1 MRCLTA
7 LLLITLVLRCAAQDL
22 GQRHTRISQ
31 AYEAEQY
38 PEVVR
43 LIDEQ
48 IKEAAGTAWEDST
61 HRYLYKYARATT
73 RTRHA
78 EAGLAAG
85 ERILAQVQQRNNP
98 KHILAALFDL
108 SWVYYEAGRIRDCVR
123 LDSTAVVVAD
133 GDPGST
139 PAKRGQARQYLAFD
153 YSILGEHRNS
163 ATYARAAL
171 QQYALAPQGEVPA
184 TQWAESYTA
193 VGVADW
199 HLGRI
204 REAEMQYHK
213 ALEALGNDTS
223 AAAWMRKAS
232 SYGNLGVLWQ
242 NAGDLVKSRMNYHE
256 SLRIFDRVLA
266 STNDPFT
273 RDEATV
279 NRSRTYLNL
288 ATVYFG
294 SGDDGRA
301 QELLDLAW
309 ADRSKVLQPDDPQLL
324 SVRERMA
331 NIQLAAGALNKAE
344 VMERGYLL
352 ACERKFGTKSEE
364 YARACSGLGEIL
376 ARQGRTNS
384 ADSLFTISMAV
395 RRTNADPAHDP
406 VLMGTLIN
414 RARLLAR
421 TGRSAEATKDLLQA
435 RAIAVNIYGPDH
447 HGVAQCEVLL
457 AEQAYATGRW
467 KDAQG
472 HAATALGLL
481 KDRILRLQ
489 RTRTPVVQSDPTL
502 VPDAIHWQIK
512 AERAMN
518 APDTVRNRWN
528 GLVDLAILSLSR
540 NKAALS
546 DAASKLRMVGAQQ
559 RLFGLA
565 AELAYEEHARTGTEQ
580 ALERFFRLS
589 EADRSILLKDR
600 LNEFAGLR
608 FAGVPDSVTA
618 REQELLANLRILD
631 GDRASITALQANE
644 EAYGRFLVQLEQ
656 SWPRYFELRY
666 GDRVPSLADVRAKLL
681 TADRQLVS
689 YVWTE
694 EYLYALV
701 IGPQRTDLMR
711 MPTDGAAK
719 AVADLQEAITGRAMD
734 AYVRSAYRLY
744 QLVYAPVE
752 PKLTAKELL
761 LVPDGP
767 LGAVNFEVLCTAPDP
782 GTFQRNLL
790 IQRYTMGYLLSATTA
805 LQFTAL
811 ADKQAKG
818 VLAMAP
824 GFTDQEKQAYLAQ
837 VADSGSAD
845 LHYLSFVRQPFAVR
859 TAHAMGRSNSATVMT
874 GSRASEEA
882 FRKMAASYGILYLGT
897 HAEMNPTV
905 PMYSR
910 LVLSKDGDGRNSE
923 GDGYLHAYEIYELDL
938 RAQLAVIAACESG
951 NGRIDPGEGVRS
963 LGAGFA
969 YAGCPSLVVSLWSID
984 EKVTSEIIARFHE
997 NLAKGMA
1004 KHEALRA
1011 AKLAHLAQAED
1022 DLLLPYYWAGLVV
1035 EGNVEPVPV
1044 GRKTAW
1050 CWWILGAMVVL
1061 VQIWWIRRRLRAMPG
1076 DPPVELP

>member
-1 MRCLTA
+1 MRCLIA
-7 LLLITLVLRCAAQDL
+7 LLLIPLALRCAAQDL
-22 GQRHTRISQ
+22 GQRHARISQ

-43 LIDEQ
+43 LIDAQ
-48 IKEAAGTAWEDST
+48 LNAATGTAWEDST
-61 HRYLYKYARATT
+61 HRYLYKYARATG
-73 RTRHA
+73 RTRNA

-85 ERILAQVQQRNNP
+85 ERILAKVQQRNNP
-98 KHILAALFDL
+98 KHLLAALFDL

-123 LDSTAVVVAD
+123 LDSTAVAVAD

-171 QQYALAPQGEVPA
+171 QQYALAPPGDVPA

-193 VGVADW
+193 VGVAEW

-204 REAEMQYHK
+204 REAETQYHK
-213 ALEALGNDTS
+213 ALEALGSDTS
-223 AAAWMRKAS
+223 EAAWMRKAS

-242 NAGDLVKSRMNYHE
+242 NAGDLVKSRLNYHE
-256 SLRIFDRVLA
+256 SLRIFDRVIA
-266 STNDPFT
+266 RTKDPFT

-331 NIQLAAGALNKAE
+331 DIELAAGALDKAE
-344 VMERGYLL
+344 AMERGYLL
-352 ACERKFGTKSEE
+352 ACEKKFGAKSEE
-364 YARACSGLGEIL
+364 YARACSDLGEIL
-376 ARQGRTNS
+376 ARQGRHAP
-384 ADSLFTISMAV
+384 ADSLFAISMAV
-395 RRTNADPAHDP
+395 RRANADPAHDP

-421 TGRSAEATKDLLQA
+421 SGRNAEAAEHLRQA
-435 RAIAVNIYGPDH
+435 RAIAVNIYGPGH
-447 HGVAQCEVLL
+447 HSVAQCEVLL
-457 AEQAYATGRW
+457 AEQAYTTGRW

-472 HAATALGLL
+472 HAATALALL
-481 KDRILRLQ
+481 KDRTLQLQ
-489 RTRTPVVQSDPTL
+489 RTRTPVMQPDPAL
-502 VPDAIHWQIK
+502 VPDAIYWQIK
-512 AERAMN
+512 AEYAMH
-518 APDTVRNRWN
+518 APDSVRSRWN

-540 NKAALS
+540 NKAGLS
-546 DAASKLRMVGAQQ
+546 DAASKLRMMGAQQ

-565 AELAYEEHARTGTEQ
+565 VELAYEEHARTGTEV
-580 ALERFFRLS
+580 ALQRFFQLS

-618 REQELLANLRILD
+618 REQELLASLRIQE
-631 GDRASITALQANE
+631 GDRASITTLQANE
-644 EAYGRFLVQLEQ
+644 EAYRRFLLRLEQ
-656 SWPRYFELRY
+656 TWPRYYDLRY
-666 GDRVPSLADVRAKLL
+666 GERLPSLADVRAKLL

-694 EYLYALV
+694 QYLYALV
-701 IGPQRTDLMR
+701 IGQQRSDLVR
-711 MPTDGAAK
+711 MPADGAAQ
-719 AVADLQEAITGRAMD
+719 AVADLQEAIAGRTMD
-734 AYVRSAYRLY
+734 AYVRGAHRLY
-744 QLVYAPVE
+744 QLVFAPVE

-767 LGAVNFEVLCTAPDP
+767 LGAVNFEVLCAQPAGRDP
-782 GTFQRNLL
+782 LEHLL
-790 IQRYTMGYLLSATTA
+790 IQRYTMGYLLSVTTA

-811 ADKQAKG
+811 ADQRG
-818 VLAMAP
+818 NGILAMAP

-837 VADSGSAD
+837 VPDSGSAD
-845 LHYLSFVRQPFAVR
+845 RHYLSFVRQPFAVR
-859 TAHAMGRSNSATVMT
+859 TAQAMGRSNSATVMT
-874 GSRASEEA
+874 GSQASEEA
-882 FRKMAASYGILYLGT
+882 FRKTAASYGILFLGT
-897 HAEMNPTV
+897 HAEMNPTA

-910 LVLSKDGDGRNSE
+910 LVLSKDGDGSTTD

-969 YAGCPSLVVSLWSID
+969 YAGCPSLVMSLWSID

-997 NLAKGMA
+997 NLARGMA

-1022 DLLLPYYWAGLVV
+1022 ELLLPYYWAGLVV
-1035 EGNVEPVPV
+1035 EGNVDPVPMD
-1044 GRKTAW
+1044 RKVAW
-1050 CWWILGAMVVL
+1050 CWWLLGAMVVL

-1076 DPPVELP
+1076 DAPVDQS